1 MLLPIILA
9 SASKTRLDLLERIG
23 IRPDHIIISGVQEME
38 RKREKASQFA
48 VRMSIE
54 KAKAVESQFDQGI
67 IIAAD
72 TVPVCSGKMLRK
84 AENADDVKQSL
95 QLLSGKRHRIYTGVT
110 VIKKQQ
116 DKSII
121 SSKLVTSILKF
132 KRLSPK
138 EIEFFCSTGEGIGKA
153 GGYSLQGYAE
163 SFVSHISGSF
173 SNVLGLPLYETK
185 LLIGLDKPNIK
196 NHP

>member
-23 IRPDHIIISGVQEME
+23 IRPDHIIISGVQEIE

-116 DKSII
+116 DKTII